1 MVVYF
6 FVDLQTSMVGA
17 GGRGRKL
24 TVFSEE
30 DRLGWAVAALL
41 LFCHQIRIRIRI
53 RIFIYHP
60 CATQH

>member
-6 FVDLQTSMVGA
+6 CIDLQTSMVGA

-30 DRLGWAVAALL
+30 ERLGWAVAAAL
-41 LFCHQIRIRIRI
+41 LFCQHIRRMSKK
-53 RIFIYHP
+53 
-60 CATQH
+60 CKKK